1 MRAGLHGSHRT
12 RRWREPD
19 SNCRSHPRKRKVSPL
34 HIQFGAG
41 PVPERREAKGH
52 QQVLCSKLAPVGRRR
67 GGAPRFTSS
76 CSGRQATPCIRRPI
90 RVERVAVVGSRPLPR
105 ELTGVF
111 EDALVWERA
120 LEPVEKLGGRSDFV
134 VMLAVWEERAQFVRI
149 PRDLT
154 PAQNRKWCRFSA
166 RAGAS

>member
-1 MRAGLHGSHRT
+1 MVRRLVPGGNRIRT
-12 RRWREPD
+12 VGPTREKGKF
-19 SNCRSHPRKRKVSPL
+19 PRFIFNSAP
-34 HIQFGAG
+34 G

-120 LEPVEKLGGRSDFV
+120 LEPVEKLGGRSDLV
-134 VMLAVWEERAQFVRI
+134 VVLAVWEERAQFVRI